1 MSGEDFRGQFLYKLP
16 PYVLWKFYMVM
27 DGLSDLDWT
36 RFASEILSD
45 QDTMRLAERRQR
57 RTEWVMARWEARN
70 GRVGELLDLLERLQ
84 LLYPRDL
91 ILNCASSVKSSFP
104 PPPAPP
110 AAPAA
115 RPPPPVSLSQF
126 DPPPKSLVALPT
138 CQLSTTDKGGGRPLP
153 GPSPPP
159 PGLQSELQQGPK
171 TSQMA
176 AEAAC
181 DGGDSGAMCWLYEEV
196 HAGTEGFSPAR
207 KVGEG
212 GFGVVYRATLKNTDC
227 AVKRLK
233 QDCSLDWTLLK
244 KSFQTE
250 VEKLS
255 KFRHPNIVDLLG
267 YSKGHGSVCLIY
279 SYMENRSLE
288 DQLHNECDAL
298 SWSQRIS
305 IVKGA
310 STALQF
316 LHSPPDGHNPVIH
329 GDVKSSNILL
339 DRYMV
344 AKLGDFGLARFASHS
359 SSDRSTS
366 RTKSIG
372 KTETVRG
379 TLAYLPDEY
388 VRSGELGTVV
398 DVYSFGVVLLEVLT
412 GRRALERD
420 RKSGDMYLKD
430 LVKQVED
437 SPTGSYAAA
446 WRKQLDHRLTSGD
459 TAEPAGCMEM
469 VALACRCLDKKKKKR
484 PTMTEVFDKLKDI
497 HNMVKKKTS
506 SSSLPLPNLQPPS
519 QSFPTPPRSLDS
531 CVEALSYQLS
541 KVGPLEDTY
550 QLTPPCPLYSSSSSA
565 SSLPTTSSSFVG
577 PCETDES
584 RGFSQYDLGSQSSQF
599 SSNGTGFSSLSL
611 STRGQHHSSAGPSES
626 RVSQPSVPT
635 EDQYNFPP
643 QPSNT
648 SNRTRTGALIGA
660 PSGSQQDIAPEPN
673 SRRPTTEGLYGNPEC
688 PSPVRSLHSSSPGP
702 SVIINPSK
710 QQFLEKKTL
719 YEAGRIQTPE
729 LLSSDDLYG
738 GRSSVDFRGPEESDE
753 LDYLPATHD

>member
-1 MSGEDFRGQFLYKLP
+1 
-16 PYVLWKFYMVM
+16 
-27 DGLSDLDWT
+27 
-36 RFASEILSD
+36 
-45 QDTMRLAERRQR
+45 MRLAERRER
-57 RTEWVMARWEARN
+57 RTEWVMTRWEARN
-70 GRVGELLDLLERLQ
+70 GRVGDLLDLLERLQ
-84 LLYPRDL
+84 LLRPRDL
-91 ILNCASSVKSSFP
+91 ILSCASSVKSSPPAP
-104 PPPAPP
+104 PPPPPPSAP

-115 RPPPPVSLSQF
+115 RPPLPVSLSQF

-138 CQLSTTDKGGGRPLP
+138 CQLSTTGTNTPGGMHEDSMYSLAPRLKLNPCT
-153 GPSPPP
+153 
-159 PGLQSELQQGPK
+159 E
-171 TSQMA
+171 MA

-181 DGGDSGAMCWLYEEV
+181 VSVDSGAMCWLYEEV

-233 QDCSLDWTLLK
+233 QDGSLNWTLLK
-244 KSFQTE
+244 ESFQTE

-267 YSKGHGSVCLIY
+267 YCKAHGS
-279 SYMENRSLE
+279 
-288 DQLHNECDAL
+288 ECGAL
-298 SWSQRIS
+298 SWPQRIS

-316 LHSPPDGHNPVIH
+316 LHSPPDGHTPVIH

-359 SSDRSTS
+359 SSDRSTV
-366 RTKSIG
+366 RTTSIG

-379 TLAYLPDEY
+379 TLAYLPNEY
-388 VRSGELGTVV
+388 VRSGELGTGV

-420 RKSGDMYLKD
+420 TNCCINDVSAG
-430 LVKQVED
+430 
-437 SPTGSYAAA
+437 GA
-446 WRKQLDHRLTSGD
+446 
-459 TAEPAGCMEM
+459 AEPAGYMEM
-469 VALACRCLDKKKKKR
+469 VALACRCLDERWKKR
-484 PTMTEVFDKLKDI
+484 PSMTKVFDKLQDI

-506 SSSLPLPNLQPPS
+506 SSSLSLPHPAP
-519 QSFPTPPRSLDS
+519 QSFPRPPRSLDS
-531 CVEALSYQLS
+531 CVAALSYQLS
-541 KVGPLEDTY
+541 RVGPLEDTY
-550 QLTPPCPLYSSSSSA
+550 QLTPPHPLHSSSSS
-565 SSLPTTSSSFVG
+565 LPTTSSSSSSSSSFLPPTSSSFVG

-584 RGFSQYDLGSQSSQF
+584 RGFSQYDLGSQSSHF
-599 SSNGTGFSSLSL
+599 SSNGTGCRSLSL

-626 RVSQPSVPT
+626 WVSQPSVPT

-660 PSGSQQDIAPEPN
+660 PSCPQQGIAPEPN
-673 SRRPTTEGLYGNPEC
+673 SRRPTTAGFYDNPEY
-688 PSPVRSLHSSSPGP
+688 PSPARSLHSSSPGP
-702 SVIINPSK
+702 SGNITTV
-710 QQFLEKKTL
+710 
-719 YEAGRIQTPE
+719 
-729 LLSSDDLYG
+729 
-738 GRSSVDFRGPEESDE
+738 
-753 LDYLPATHD
+753 